1 MADRPTD
8 SRATWKPAY
17 NPYIIAM
24 TVTLATF
31 MEVLDSSIANVSLP
45 HIGGSLGA
53 TYEESTWVL
62 TSYLVSAAIVLPVSG
77 WLSTML
83 GRKRFYMICVTLFT
97 ASSFLCGISRSLP
110 MLIFARI
117 LQGAGGGGLQPSEQA
132 ILADTFSIERRG
144 MAFSLYGMAVVVA
157 PAVGPTLGGWITD
170 NFNWHWIFFINL
182 PVGVLSLFLTSRLVE
197 DPPWLKE
204 EKKSGIKIDY
214 IGLSLIVIGV
224 AAFQYVLDKGQESDW
239 FASRLVLTG
248 FCVGVPTLIAFF
260 LWEWYHDDPIVDVR
274 LLKNR
279 NFGTAVFFSF
289 VLGMTL
295 FGSTVL
301 IPEFLQSSLGYT
313 AEQAGMALS
322 PAGFLLMAM
331 MPIAGRLTG
340 TKIDPRLLIAV
351 GFFGT
356 AATLHRMTILN
367 LQVDFRTI
375 VLLRMAQ
382 VIFMPL
388 IFVPISTLNYVGVPR
403 EKNNQVAGLSNFARN
418 MGGSIGTSLLTTFL
432 ARQNQTQQVNFASHT
447 NMANPNFVQMLNGL
461 TARFIAQ
468 GYDAATAAHKALAM
482 AYLTLQQQANTV
494 GIVNAFWIMSLV
506 IVFLVPLPFIMR
518 RPKPG
523 QTRMS
528 AH

>member
-1 MADRPTD
+1 MADGVVD

-17 NPYIIAM
+17 NPYLIAM

-31 MEVLDSSIANVSLP
+31 MEVLDSSIANVALP
-45 HIGGSLGA
+45 HIGGSLGS

-83 GRKRFYMICVTLFT
+83 GRKRFYMTCVALFT
-97 ASSFLCGISRSLP
+97 ISSFLCGIAQNLP
-110 MLIFARI
+110 MLVVFRI

-132 ILADTFSIERRG
+132 ILADTFPIQRRG
-144 MAFSLYGMAVVVA
+144 MAFALYGMAVVVA

-182 PVGVLSLFLTSRLVE
+182 PVGALSLFLTSRLVE

-204 EKKSGIKIDY
+204 EKRSGVRIDY
-214 IGLSLIVIGV
+214 IGLALIVLGV
-224 AAFQYVLDKGQESDW
+224 STFQFVLDKGQESDW
-239 FASRLVLTG
+239 FASRLVLTC
-248 FCVGVPTLIAFF
+248 FCVGLPALVAFF
-260 LWEWYHDDPIVDVR
+260 LWEWFHDNPIVDVQ

-289 VLGMTL
+289 ILGMTL
-295 FGSTVL
+295 FGTTVL

-313 AEQAGMALS
+313 AERAGMALS

-331 MPIAGRLTG
+331 MPVAGRLTSS
-340 TKIDPRLLIAV
+340 KIDPRLLIAV
-351 GFFGT
+351 GFLGT
-356 AATLHRMTILN
+356 ALTLHRMTILN
-367 LQVDFRTI
+367 LQIDFGTI
-375 VLLRMAQ
+375 VGLRMAQ
-382 VIFMPL
+382 VIFLPL

-432 ARQNQTQQVNFASHT
+432 ARQNQIQQVNFASHT
-447 NMANPNFVQMLNGL
+447 NRANPNFVQMLDGL
-461 TARFIAQ
+461 KAMFVSQ
-468 GYDAATAAHKALAM
+468 GYDAVTAAHKALAM
-482 AYLTLQQQANTV
+482 AYLTVQQQANTV
-494 GIVNAFWIMSLV
+494 GIDNSFWIMSL
-506 IVFLVPLPFIMR
+506 IVGCLVPLPFIMR
-518 RPKPG
+518 RPKAG